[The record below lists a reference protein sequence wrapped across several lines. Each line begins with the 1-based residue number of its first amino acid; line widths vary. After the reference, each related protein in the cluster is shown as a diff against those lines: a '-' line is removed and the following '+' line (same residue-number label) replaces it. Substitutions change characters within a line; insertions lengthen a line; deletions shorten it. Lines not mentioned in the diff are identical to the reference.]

1 MSRAPLARRG
11 GVNRWAPASASASS
25 PPRPPGRHP
34 ARRPIQSHPRAPAMD
49 CSNAIEEA
57 GNGSAGSAVAAGQ
70 IASSGKAEA
79 EEVEGGDGMRDQVAD
94 LARQVAEL
102 KGLVAAQAAALE
114 AQRMEVGRLRAAA
127 AAGEGEE
134 GEGGDGAGARSPLQ
148 AQAVAMADRRFGG
161 RFDARFHSLSRGAI
175 PEDFRV
181 LPKRIILVRHAQSE
195 GNVNKQIYSH
205 VPDRNLGLTEG
216 GWEQAIEA
224 GKKLRRV
231 FERDGDANN
240 FKLFFFISPYR
251 RSYETYE
258 GIRRNFSDAEV
269 LGACEEVQLR
279 EQDFGNF
286 QVPGEK
292 KREMAER
299 MEFGRFFYRFPNGES
314 GADVYDRIT
323 IFEDHLIR
331 DINAGRWSQ
340 DNTNLVLVTHGLS
353 LRIILMRW
361 FHWTVDQFLTVY
373 NPPNAVPVVLERI
386 GPNSIA
392 PTWMHTKML
401 YRMSPHSLETMKGC
415 TEDMVKH
422 TVSSESCIL

>member
-258 GIRRNFSDAEV
+258 GIR
-269 LGACEEVQLR
+269 
-279 EQDFGNF
+279 
-286 QVPGEK
+286 
-292 KREMAER
+292 
-299 MEFGRFFYRFPNGES
+299 FPNGES